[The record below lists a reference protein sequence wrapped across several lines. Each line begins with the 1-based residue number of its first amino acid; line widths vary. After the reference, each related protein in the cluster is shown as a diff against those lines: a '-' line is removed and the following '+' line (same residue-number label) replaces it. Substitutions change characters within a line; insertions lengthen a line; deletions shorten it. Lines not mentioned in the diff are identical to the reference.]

1 MTLTPRNTLVLS
13 VVLTGFLSACSPNP
27 AVLQDRVYGS
37 RAVPAP
43 APAKVAP
50 AKPAAIARP
59 KAPAPTVSTVVVTK
73 PVKVPPPMPAPVPK
87 PEAQVS
93 VIAEPAPATTVT
105 PVAPVI
111 AVPKVY
117 QSSSAVQ
124 ALVRQADTEVAKG
137 SLDKAA
143 DTLERALRIEGDN
156 PDLWMK
162 LAKINEQQGKH
173 DQAVSMVGKAQSY
186 REQLN

>member
-1 MTLTPRNTLVLS
+1 MTLTPRNAVALS
-13 VVLTGFLSACSPNP
+13 VVLTGLLSACSPNP

-37 RAVPAP
+37 RAIPAPPPAKTVMTPAPARVPPKVVSVPAPSKKVIVTVPAP
-43 APAKVAP
+43 APTPPPPVVQTP
-50 AKPAAIARP
+50 VEP
-59 KAPAPTVSTVVVTK
+59 VVVTT
-73 PVKVPPPMPAPVPK
+73 PPAVAKV
-87 PEAQVS
+87 
-93 VIAEPAPATTVT
+93 VT
-105 PVAPVI
+105 
-111 AVPKVY
+111 PKVY

-137 SLDKAA
+137 NLDKAA
-143 DTLERALRIEGDN
+143 DTLERALRMEADN

-173 DQAVSMVGKAQSY
+173 DQAMSMVNKAQAY